1 MIQVIPLMHKIV
13 DVIRGLTEFLG
24 NGFQTCENRLTR
36 WSLKRKQDLKICLI
50 QKWNLCSRLVH
61 VQIII

>member
-50 QKWNLCSRLVH
+50 QNGIYARDLCMFKL
-61 VQIII
+61 

>member
-50 QKWNLCSRLVH
+50 QK
-61 VQIII
+61 